1 MIDRNKLE
9 AILGGDERMVNRF
22 LEIFKTQTPD
32 QLKLLKKSIG
42 DNNWEQG
49 SITAHAIKSQCRYL
63 GLEDIADLA
72 FKIEQLTE
80 ENLQLGI
87 VPGLAAQLEA
97 KLLTVIRKELNG

>member
-9 AILGGDERMVNRF
+9 NILGGDERMVERF
-22 LEIFKTQTPD
+22 LDIFKSQTPD
-32 QLKLLKKSIG
+32 QLKTLKKAISES
-42 DNNWEQG
+42 NWNQG

-63 GLEDIADLA
+63 GLEDLADLA

-80 ENLQLGI
+80 RNLQLGL
-87 VPGLAAQLEA
+87 VPGLAAQLEM